1 MIRRDLS
8 GKRLTLGALILSLR
22 APVLASMLGV
32 GVAAVIVM
40 SGPSAEAKS
49 GFDSAYGFERTWNA
63 ALRLVRVDRGLKIT
77 EKDDANGYILFDY
90 KSSEAGNKVTS
101 GSMEIIRGTN
111 AGDPVHVVLQLPQ
124 MPRYHEQVMLDEL
137 SRKLRHEYGEP
148 PTAKERRS
156 RPPADAGAPDGE

>member
-1 MIRRDLS
+1 
-8 GKRLTLGALILSLR
+8 
-22 APVLASMLGV
+22 MLGV
-32 GVAAVIVM
+32 GVATAIVM

-49 GFDSAYGFERTWNA
+49 GFDSAYGFDRTWNA

-101 GSMEIIRGTN
+101 GSMEIIRGN
-111 AGDPVHVVLQLPQ
+111 AAGDPVHVVLQLPQ

-148 PTAKERRS
+148 PAQKDKRS
-156 RPPADAGAPDGE
+156 RPVPDAGAPDGE